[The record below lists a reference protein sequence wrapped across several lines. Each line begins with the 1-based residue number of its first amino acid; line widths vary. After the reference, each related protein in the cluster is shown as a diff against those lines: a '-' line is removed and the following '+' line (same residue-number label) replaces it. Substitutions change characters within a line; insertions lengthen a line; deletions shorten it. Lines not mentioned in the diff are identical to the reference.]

1 MLLNT
6 NIEIVVTNDGKTNN
20 VSTKADL
27 NLKFQDVL
35 TSMKLAEKNYIDMFT
50 VMVKNKFGKLSKT
63 QIDKVYA
70 NTTLQDLFDY
80 AQKEAVKQTY
90 PNLTIDDFCNI
101 FQYGDGE
108 NSGQIM
114 FERFT
119 NFFNRDAEKFVNHLC
134 SIDRAKWNKFFNR

>member
-6 NIEIVVTNDGKTNN
+6 DIQIVVTNDGKTNN

-35 TSMKLAEKNYIDMFT
+35 TSMKLAEKNYIDMFSL
-50 VMVKNKFGKLSKT
+50 MVKNKYGKLSKT

-90 PNLTIDDFCNI
+90 PNLTIDDFCKI

-108 NSGQIM
+108 NSGKIM

-119 NFFNRDAEKFVNHLC
+119 NFFNSNAEKFANHLC
-134 SIDRAKWNKFFNR
+134 SIDRVKWNKYFQ